1 MAWAYLGHCYSQL
14 ARYSEAIPCY
24 SVCMALAP
32 QVSHYRFDRG
42 LTYHNLGDYRAALV
56 DFNEFLSREPQDL
69 DGLLDRSLTNRSLR
83 RYQESLADLR
93 AAAALPDAPE
103 ARIHFMASNVYAT
116 ARDENSAGREIELG
130 LKATAISE
138 PDWIAR
144 GLAELKKHPE
154 QALVDFNEALDLNP
168 DSLGAMRNKALALSK
183 LPGRT
188 EEAVAVLDNALR
200 LYPRS
205 VLRALLGAPCWPVWA
220 NETWPQAMPRNV

>member
-1 MAWAYLGHCYSQL
+1 M
-14 ARYSEAIPCY
+14 
-24 SVCMALAP
+24 
-32 QVSHYRFDRG
+32 
-42 LTYHNLGDYRAALV
+42 
-56 DFNEFLSREPQDL
+56 
-69 DGLLDRSLTNRSLR
+69 
-83 RYQESLADLR
+83 
-93 AAAALPDAPE
+93 
-103 ARIHFMASNVYAT
+103 
-116 ARDENSAGREIELG
+116 G

-205 VLRALLGAPCWPVWA
+205 VLARTARGTLLARLGKRDLAASDAEECLKQDSRAEIHYRVAGIYASTSRKYPADAARALGNLAAALKSGYGMDFVESDPDLEPIKSTPEFQKLWTGARVVQ
-220 NETWPQAMPRNV
+220 ETAKGAGIR